1 MIGTIRK
8 HQTWLWAI
16 IITVTII
23 SFVIF
28 FSPYSKLNASRRG
41 PANYGSIEGEKVTE
55 DQFAQAEREIYLR
68 YFFMNGAWPDEEA
81 KKSGFDPLRDTY
93 YRLLL
98 IMKEEQLGVHVNSEI
113 CAQFARD
120 MLRSYQRMGINS
132 PAMFVQQVL
141 DPRGFHMDDFE
152 RFIRHEM
159 GIQELVAIL
168 GVSGKLVTPAEAKGL
183 YEREHQELATE
194 TLFFSASNYLAGV
207 SAPPDAV
214 SQFYSNNLASY
225 RIPDR
230 AQVSYVKFPVT
241 NFLARAEA
249 ELLKTNLDEIVEANL
264 QRLGTNYERIAKSP
278 AEAKLKIREELIH
291 ERAMSYAR
299 RQAIE
304 FATPLFDIEPMRA
317 ENLDKLA
324 KEKGLTVSVTAPFD
338 REEGPPGLDVGA
350 EFARAAFLRA
360 ADDPFCPPL
369 AGRDGVYVI
378 AFNKRI
384 PSEVPPLARIQERVV
399 GDYKYQQATMQA
411 RIAGQSFYP
420 TLTNGL
426 AQGKTFSA
434 ICAEAKLRPV
444 ELPPFSI
451 STRVLP
457 EFEER
462 LSLNE
467 LKQMAFSTQPGK
479 VSNFQPC
486 IGGGAILFVR
496 ARLPLD
502 QAKMQVDLPAY
513 IGLVRQQ
520 RQNEAFNQWFNRE
533 IQRTMRDTPL
543 SQPKPAPSYS
553 PRSTKKS

>member
-55 DQFAQAEREIYLR
+55 DQFAQTEREVYLR
-68 YFFMNGAWPDEEA
+68 YFFMNGSWPDEEA
-81 KKSGFDPLRDTY
+81 KKSGFDPMQATY

-98 IMKEEQLGVHVNSEI
+98 IMKEDQLGVHVNSEI

-120 MLRSYQRMGINS
+120 LLRSYQRMGINS
-132 PAMFVQQVL
+132 PIMFVQQIL
-141 DPRGFHMDDFE
+141 EPRGFHMDDLE

-159 GIQELVAIL
+159 GIQELAAIL
-168 GVSGKLVTPAEAKGL
+168 GLSGQLITPAEAKGL

-194 TLFFSASNYLAGV
+194 VLFFSASNYLANA
-207 SAPPDAV
+207 SAAPEAI

-230 AQVSYVKFPVT
+230 VQVSYVKFPVT
-241 NFLARAEA
+241 NLLAQAEA
-249 ELLKTNLDEIVEANL
+249 ELSKTNLDEIVEANL
-264 QRLGTNYERIAKSP
+264 QRLGTNYVRIAKSP
-278 AEAKLKIREELIH
+278 AEAKLKIHEELIR
-291 ERAMSYAR
+291 ERAMSHAR
-299 RQAIE
+299 KTAVE

-324 KEKGLTVSVTAPFD
+324 KEKGLTVNVTAPFN
-338 REEGPPGLDVGA
+338 REGGPQDLDVGTD
-350 EFARAAFLRA
+350 FVKAAFLRT

-369 AGRDGVYVI
+369 VGRDGVYVI

-384 PSEVPPLARIQERVV
+384 PSEVPSLAKIQARVV
-399 GDYKYQQATMQA
+399 GDYKYNQATMLA
-411 RIAGQSFYP
+411 RIAGQSFYS
-420 TLTNGL
+420 TLTNRL
-426 AQGKTFSA
+426 TQGKTFSA
-434 ICAEAKLRPV
+434 ICAEANLRPV

-451 STRVLP
+451 STRVLS

-467 LKQMAFSTQPGK
+467 LKQMAFSTLPGK
-479 VSNFQPC
+479 VSSFQPI
-486 IGGGAILFVR
+486 IGGGAILFVK

-502 QAKMQVDLPAY
+502 QVKMQADLPAY
-513 IGLVRQQ
+513 VGLVRQQ

-533 IQRTMRDTPL
+533 LQRTMRDTPL
-543 SQPKPAPSYS
+543 SQPKPPPSYS
-553 PRSTKKS
+553 PRSAKKS